1 MQKKIA
7 IIFHNVTVYFVVS
20 IKKLNS
26 LDEHKNSIKNL
37 TDPNFL
43 NSNVFKKKYICTK
56 YIYIYMYMYIYVAQ
70 ATLLGTPVQFLGN
83 INC

>member
-1 MQKKIA
+1 M
-7 IIFHNVTVYFVVS
+7 Y
-20 IKKLNS
+20 
-26 LDEHKNSIKNL
+26 
-37 TDPNFL
+37 
-43 NSNVFKKKYICTK
+43 KKYIYI